1 MTEIA
6 NTTPTLTPHIV
17 CDGAA
22 DAIEFYK
29 RAFGAEELMRIP
41 GQDGRLMHAA
51 IAIDGAMLML
61 VDEMKEMGALSPLS
75 LRGTPVTL
83 HLNVP
88 DADAAI
94 ARAEAAG
101 ATVTM
106 PAADMFW
113 GDRYGQVRDPF
124 GHSWS
129 IAHPLGGTV
138 MSEDELRDA
147 AKDAMCGQP
156 AEPAPAA

>member
-1 MTEIA
+1 MTEIKA
-6 NTTPTLTPHIV
+6 ETPTLTPHIV
-17 CDGAA
+17 CAGAA

-41 GQDGRLMHAA
+41 GEDGRLMHAA

-61 VDEMKEMGALSPLS
+61 VDENREWGIQSPAS
-75 LRGTPVTL
+75 LGGSPVTL

-94 ARAEAAG
+94 ERAAAAG

-106 PAADMFW
+106 PAHDAFW
-113 GDRYGQVRDPF
+113 GDRYGQLKDPF

-129 IAHPLGGTV
+129 IAHPLRDTV
-138 MSEDELRDA
+138 MSADEVRKA
-147 AKDAMCGQP
+147 AKDAMCGELPGQP
-156 AEPAPAA
+156 AAA